1 MESIYQRCAE
11 LIRNAKYLIITA
23 GAGMGVDS
31 GLPDFR
37 GKNGMWNMDGGIL
50 IDGKSWKFEDLA
62 NPEAILSTPELAW
75 GFYGWR
81 YNTYTMTTPHDGFYL
96 MQRWIRKYRHSYFIV
111 TSNVD
116 GQFQRAGFSRKRI
129 LEKHGSLLYWQC
141 LKRTGLKC
149 QNYVWKGRRVKI
161 SDMKSSSPP
170 RCKFCGGLARPNVS
184 MFKDRGWVLRPYLI
198 RQKKREE
205 EFLETVNGSPVLVLE
220 LGAGT
225 KMPAIRKYTE
235 SICNATVIRV
245 NQWEPEIESF
255 HISVRASCLEA
266 LKAMNEFL

>member
-1 MESIYQRCAE
+1 MENVYQRCAE
-11 LIRNAKYLIITA
+11 LIRSTKHLLITA

-37 GKNGMWNMDGGIL
+37 GKNGMWNMDGGVL
-50 IDGKSWKFEDLA
+50 VDGRRWKFEDLA
-62 NPEAILSTPELAW
+62 NPAAILSTPELAW

-81 YNTYTMTTPHDGFYL
+81 YNTYATATPHEGFYL
-96 MQRWIRKYRHSYFIV
+96 LRKWIRRYRHSYFIV

-129 LEKHGSLLYWQC
+129 WEKHGSLLYWQC
-141 LKRTGLKC
+141 LNRTGLKC
-149 QNYVWKGRRVKI
+149 QNYVWRGKKVDVSG
-161 SDMKSSSPP
+161 MKSSSPP

-184 MFKDRGWVLRPYLI
+184 MFNDRGWVTRPYLLE
-198 RQKKREE
+198 QKRKEDS
-205 EFLETVNGSPVLVLE
+205 FLRNAGDSPVLILE

-235 SICNATVIRV
+235 SINNAMIIRI
-245 NQWEPEIESF
+245 NQWESEIDSS

-266 LKAMNEFL
+266 LKAVNEFL